1 MIQLIEDSQ
10 SLNVGRDAR
19 LVICRLFLSPVNQYI
34 KSLLLLSSQI
44 KGRGSSV
51 ALGGQQEAEEIC
63 FEEKCLKHLEERE
76 GPHLVFVT
84 SFTQVYY
91 SDKKMIPCS
100 PDCKIMYW

>member
-76 GPHLVFVT
+76 GPHLVFVI
-84 SFTQVYY
+84 VYY